1 MAEHRKNSTPPK
13 TARVQVKM
21 LTAAKREAL
30 YEPAREI
37 YAEYGVDTDAAL
49 HALKSVSLSLHCWQ
63 GDDVG
68 GFERPDAALSGGGLQ
83 VTGRHPGKARSVA
96 ELRADLA
103 EAFSL
108 IPGSHRVNLH
118 AIYGEFGGK
127 LVDRDEIGPE
137 HFRGWVEW
145 ARASGLKLD
154 FNPTCFSHPLAESG
168 FTLSHPDRAVRR
180 FWIDHVKACRKISAG
195 LGREL
200 KSPCLHNLWIPDGS
214 KEVPVDRGAARVFLR
229 ESLDEIFAVDYSPV
243 YMKDSLE
250 SKLFGIGSE
259 SFVVGSHEF
268 YLGYALARGKLLCLD
283 LGHFHPTES
292 VADKISAILL
302 FAPSLV
308 FHLSRGVRWDSDHV
322 VILNDE
328 VRAVTEA
335 IVRAKA
341 LDRVQL
347 ALDYFDASINRVG
360 AWVIGARA
368 ALQGV
373 LFALLL
379 PEAALREA
387 EGKGDGFRLLA
398 LREEAGT
405 LPFGAI
411 WDRFCLEADVPTGG
425 QWLDEIARYERDV
438 LAARDPTVSRS

>member
-1 MAEHRKNSTPPK
+1 MIDANRKN
-13 TARVQVKM
+13 
-21 LTAAKREAL
+21 L

-49 HALKSVSLSLHCWQ
+49 RALKPLSLSLHCWQ

-83 VTGRHPGKARSVA
+83 VTGRHPGKARTVD
-96 ELRADLA
+96 ELRADLTK
-103 EAFSL
+103 AFSL

-127 LVDRDEIGPE
+127 PVDRDKIGPE
-137 HFRGWVEW
+137 HFLGWVEW
-145 ARASGLKLD
+145 ARESGLKLD
-154 FNPTCFSHPLAESG
+154 FNATCFSHPLADSG
-168 FTLSHPDRAVRR
+168 FTLSHPDRAVRK
-180 FWIDHVKACRKISAG
+180 FWIDHVKGCRKISAA

-214 KEVPVDRGAARVFLR
+214 KEVPVDRGAARAILK
-229 ESLDEIFAVDYSPV
+229 ESLDEIFAVEYSPV
-243 YMKDSLE
+243 QMRDSLE

-268 YLGYALARGKLLCLD
+268 YLGYALSRSKLLCLD

-292 VADKISAILL
+292 LADKISAILL
-302 FAPSLV
+302 FAPGLV

-322 VILNDE
+322 VVLNDE
-328 VRAVTEA
+328 VQAVTEE

-347 ALDYFDASINRVG
+347 ALDYFDASLNRVG

-373 LFALLL
+373 LYALLL
-379 PEAALREA
+379 PETKLREA
-387 EGKGDGFRLLA
+387 EAAGDGFRRLA
-398 LREEAGT
+398 LREEARL
-405 LPFGAI
+405 LPFGAV

-425 QWLDEIARYERDV
+425 RWLDEIARYEREI
-438 LAARDPTVSRS
+438 LAARGPAIS